1 MGENQA
7 RVIIVHI
14 RDSLT
19 VSLHLLT
26 IYQIIF
32 RNELLKE
39 NRDPCS
45 LKHGEEGIPFGKVK
59 DDKDCCSEDL
69 GLGRVRHQECRG
81 SIPSIPSMQQAQS
94 PWCGSAAPEPGDNN
108 AW

>member
-39 NRDPCS
+39 I
-45 LKHGEEGIPFGKVK
+45 E
-59 DDKDCCSEDL
+59 
-69 GLGRVRHQECRG
+69 
-81 SIPSIPSMQQAQS
+81 
-94 PWCGSAAPEPGDNN
+94 
-108 AW
+108 